1 MAPGS
6 IVSAHNV
13 LSTVPTAERYLSTC
27 YMPTVGVQPSQV
39 TFRVFVRGSA
49 VYEGPGSPATPT
61 CVRLPFPQQLST
73 GDEVRVQALY
83 GGNVLAEDVY
93 RHEDVGVLVQAAR
106 TVQTAAS
113 SSSDWSKLLL
123 LALAALAVWFFL
135 LRGDSRRDDFEPFR
149 RLYR

>member
-61 CVRLPFPQQLST
+61 CMRLPFPQQLAT

-83 GGNVLAEDVY
+83 GGSVLAEDVY
-93 RHEDVGVLVQAAR
+93 RHEDVGIFAQAAQ
-106 TVQTAAS
+106 TVQTATS
-113 SSSDWSKLLL
+113 SIDWNKLLL
-123 LALAALAVWFFL
+123 IALAALAVWFFL
-135 LRGDSRRDDFEPFR
+135 LRKDDDQKSDSDLR

>member
-13 LSTVPTAERYLSTC
+13 LSTVPAAERYLSTC
-27 YMPTVGVQPSQV
+27 YMPAAGVQPSQV

-61 CVRLPFPQQLST
+61 CVRLPFPQQLAT

-93 RHEDVGVLVQAAR
+93 RHEDVGVFAQAAQ
-106 TVQTAAS
+106 TMQTAAS
-113 SSSDWSKLLL
+113 SFDWNKLLL

-135 LRGDSRRDDFEPFR
+135 LREKEDDRKSDFDLR

>member
-27 YMPTVGVQPSQV
+27 YMPTAGVQPSQV
-39 TFRVFVRGSA
+39 IFRVFVRGSV

-61 CVRLPFPQQLST
+61 CVRLPFPQQLAT

-93 RHEDVGVLVQAAR
+93 RHEDVSVFVQAAQ

-113 SSSDWSKLLL
+113 SFDWSKLLL

-135 LRGDSRRDDFEPFR
+135 LRDDSEKKSDFDLR

>member
-27 YMPTVGVQPSQV
+27 YMPTAGVQPSQV

-61 CVRLPFPQQLST
+61 CLRLPFPQQLAT

-93 RHEDVGVLVQAAR
+93 RHEDVGVLVRTAQ

-113 SSSDWSKLLL
+113 SDWNKLLL

-135 LRGDSRRDDFEPFR
+135 LRDDNRKDDFEPLR